1 MSRPQHSCTFHKH
14 SNGSFTNLETTPLL
28 PLHQTALTLFVEPKA
43 EDPLTAQTLHQIAH
57 DIHEFGIIKER
68 LNWFLIYIMSILLY
82 LGLNATLLVANSM
95 PQTFIEEYYELP
107 MHYLSFWG
115 VFGFTVVEAVLLLST
130 SLVSL
135 ERRLASSLLFLDVC
149 LSFGSAL
156 LYSLDPDI
164 FEVPAH
170 YAEYIVQIL
179 ITSVNLLFI
188 QDRQRQQ
195 SEILVQD
202 ARSDQGK
209 DKDDATTPPS
219 RSSRTIFQSS
229 LSSLEQG
236 SSYIALVLSLLQ
248 LALYSE
254 LVPTRMGGER
264 SAHFC
269 EFTNELINGIFA
281 LDYAIRSCQEY
292 KARLDRHQI

>member
-1 MSRPQHSCTFHKH
+1 MSRPQHSCAFHKH
-14 SNGSFTNLETTPLL
+14 SNTNGSFTNLETTPLL
-28 PLHQTALTLFVEPKA
+28 LLHQTALTLFVEPKA

-179 ITSVNLLFI
+179 ITSVNFYLSKI
-188 QDRQRQQ
+188 VNASSRKYWCKTRGRTR
-195 SEILVQD
+195 
-202 ARSDQGK
+202 ARTSM
-209 DKDDATTPPS
+209 TPP
-219 RSSRTIFQSS
+219 RL
-229 LSSLEQG
+229 LSAARGQ
-236 SSYIALVLSLLQ
+236 YFNPP
-248 LALYSE
+248 YSHWNRDP
-254 LVPTRMGGER
+254 LTSPW
-264 SAHFC
+264 C
-269 EFTNELINGIFA
+269 
-281 LDYAIRSCQEY
+281 
-292 KARLDRHQI
+292 